1 MDSAAVPMFEKVVTS
16 GDALAK
22 GRVTIPKK
30 TATEFFPC
38 ADGKTGVKID
48 CIDDIGAESTMI
60 HRFWTNAKSRVVYV
74 LQGLDAILNRTA
86 AAPGDIVCFGRLANG
101 KVTVYVRKSD
111 ATQAAQRTRRPA
123 AAPSA
128 AIRPAKV
135 QRENGGTGKRKGKN
149 GTRCKEAGADWSP
162 ADLGGISASTAGSA
176 AVWWAPERDGVFR
189 AVMNGHPGAPFA
201 PQVRDHGA
209 NTWSATVDT
218 EGLLFQAFYYT
229 HAAALAAFVAASSLS
244 ADVSCSTPRTAAAD
258 QSWFFKQRPDTVEIQ
273 HPGQSCDLQ
282 TRDVHGEVSSVTDP
296 I

>member
-1 MDSAAVPMFEKVVTS
+1 MDSAAVPMFEKVITS

-38 ADGKTGVKID
+38 VDGKTGVKID
-48 CIDDIGAESTMI
+48 CSDDIGEEFTMT

-74 LQGLDAILNRTA
+74 LQGLDAILRRTT
-86 AAPGDIVCFGRLANG
+86 AAPGDTVCFGRLANG
-101 KVTVYVRKSD
+101 KVTVHVRKSD
-111 ATQAAQRTRRPA
+111 ATQAAQRTRRPPA
-123 AAPSA
+123 AQPA
-128 AIRPAKV
+128 AMRPA
-135 QRENGGTGKRKGKN
+135 QMLRENGGTGKRKGKN

-162 ADLGGISASTAGSA
+162 AALGDISASTAGSP

-209 NTWSATVDT
+209 NIWSATVDMD
-218 EGLLFQAFYYT
+218 GLLFQAFYDT

-244 ADVSCSTPRTAAAD
+244 ADVSCSTPRPIAAD
-258 QSWFFKQRPDTVEIQ
+258 QSWFFKQRPNAVEIQ
-273 HPGQSCDLQ
+273 CPGHG
-282 TRDVHGEVSSVTDP
+282 RDQKMRDEHGEVSSVTDP